1 MYLPADDGLDRAIQ
15 KIVSSPHWTRHFLLF
30 LQSSGYGK
38 TRRCLKLLKE
48 RKGVYFQCGNNN
60 IPDHFGRNV
69 RVNTLM
75 NINNNNESAMKNE
88 VQRFLSDIYK
98 KIKDADNGDALFDEQ
113 FPQNV
118 YNTEFMKDV
127 ANQALFATGNENGT
141 AAVQFVGQGSV
152 DNCVAVSTENNA
164 SNANEMFVVIF
175 DESHNLG
182 ENLIKHLKVALD
194 DYNLIG
200 IFVSTLGYIDK
211 MLPPNRSS
219 REIHRR
225 FIAPVTFL
233 NTFDLYRDNKFHL
246 GRPLWK
252 NRMEMGM
259 SLEQL
264 VYFAVSKLC
273 GHINTHKEHTTLSLF
288 MCRFGGLN
296 PVDYCN
302 ASLFV
307 TNCMATYV
315 KLEVNYDYGNKDK
328 KHVTCLVMYPSEPI
342 LVEASAYYTSSKNNF
357 EHSMNR
363 TALLAAVKN
372 SINSKSIVEVHK
384 EDVGELMACTLIC
397 FTLDT
402 LRERSGTF
410 YTAGCMSS
418 SVKACDFLKS
428 LYPSI
433 EQENEMLSLVEEYV
447 TNVTHFIRLPFT
459 PKSNKIICDINK
471 ERGAAIITKE
481 ISPLVDFYLSFFKSS
496 STSSLS
502 SELIHCRVQVKN
514 VSQKISYHEA
524 FTLLT
529 AITGKCFPNE
539 DNSNYIASEVC
550 VNILINVGTGGLDPF
565 AELYTSD
572 NESVTKYILIALN
585 LDHQICFK
593 DLDYDLLEI
602 VKDIAKYDQSIN
614 QENDEVIKQ
623 SLGQG
628 YYESKKS

>member
-60 IPDHFGRNV
+60 IPDHFGRNI
-69 RVNTLM
+69 RVNTLINM
-75 NINNNNESAMKNE
+75 NNNNESAMKNE
-88 VQRFLSDIYK
+88 VQCFLIDIYK

-141 AAVQFVGQGSV
+141 AAVQFVGQDSM
-152 DNCVAVSTENNA
+152 DNGVAVSTENNA

-182 ENLIKHLKVALD
+182 DNLIKHLKVALD

-233 NTFDLYRDNKFHL
+233 NTFDLYRGNKFHL

-273 GHINTHKEHTTLSLF
+273 GHISTHKKSTH
-288 MCRFGGLN
+288 
-296 PVDYCN
+296 
-302 ASLFV
+302 
-307 TNCMATYV
+307 
-315 KLEVNYDYGNKDK
+315 K
-328 KHVTCLVMYPSEPI
+328 KT
-342 LVEASAYYTSSKNNF
+342 
-357 EHSMNR
+357 
-363 TALLAAVKN
+363 
-372 SINSKSIVEVHK
+372 
-384 EDVGELMACTLIC
+384 
-397 FTLDT
+397 
-402 LRERSGTF
+402 
-410 YTAGCMSS
+410 
-418 SVKACDFLKS
+418 
-428 LYPSI
+428 
-433 EQENEMLSLVEEYV
+433 
-447 TNVTHFIRLPFT
+447 
-459 PKSNKIICDINK
+459 
-471 ERGAAIITKE
+471 
-481 ISPLVDFYLSFFKSS
+481 
-496 STSSLS
+496 
-502 SELIHCRVQVKN
+502 
-514 VSQKISYHEA
+514 
-524 FTLLT
+524 
-529 AITGKCFPNE
+529 
-539 DNSNYIASEVC
+539 
-550 VNILINVGTGGLDPF
+550 
-565 AELYTSD
+565 
-572 NESVTKYILIALN
+572 
-585 LDHQICFK
+585 
-593 DLDYDLLEI
+593 
-602 VKDIAKYDQSIN
+602 
-614 QENDEVIKQ
+614 
-623 SLGQG
+623 
-628 YYESKKS
+628 